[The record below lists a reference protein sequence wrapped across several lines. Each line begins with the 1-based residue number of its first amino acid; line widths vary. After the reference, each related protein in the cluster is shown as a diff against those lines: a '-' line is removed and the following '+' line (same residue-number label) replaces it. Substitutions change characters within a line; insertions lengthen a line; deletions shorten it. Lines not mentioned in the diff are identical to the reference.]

1 MAWLRVS
8 VRVRAGDAERLSDV
22 LLEAGALSVDVAD
35 AAAGTDREHP
45 LFGEPGAEPAA
56 AWADNVVSA
65 LFAVESDAVALV
77 RAACSSLGVSAD
89 LEVESVEEQ
98 DWVRLT
104 QDQFAPIRVSE
115 RLWIVPTWHEP
126 VDPEAL
132 NLRLDP
138 GLAFGTGSHPTTR
151 LCLRWLE
158 AHLVPGNS
166 VIDYGCGSGVLAIAA
181 RMLGAGPVT
190 GVDIDPQAVA
200 ASRANAELN
209 NVIAQFDEPERFSP
223 APADIVVANILSNP
237 LRVLAPLICGLAR
250 IRGSVVLSGILAAQ
264 RELVAEA
271 YRPWLELQ
279 PAHEEEGWVC
289 LWGFRR

>member
-1 MAWLRVS
+1 MAWLRVG
-8 VRVRAGDAERLSDV
+8 VRVPARDAETLSEI

-35 AAAGTDREHP
+35 AAEGTDREQP
-45 LFGEPGAEPAA
+45 LFGEPGSEPAA
-56 AWADNVVSA
+56 AWADNLVTA
-65 LFAVESDAVALV
+65 LFAIETDGAALV
-77 RAACSSLGVSAD
+77 RAACSSLGVSPE
-89 LEVESVEEQ
+89 LEIAKVEDE

-104 QDQFAPIRVSE
+104 QDQFAPIRLSE
-115 RLWIVPTWHEP
+115 RLWIVPTWREP
-126 VDPEAL
+126 VDPNAL

-158 AHLVPGNS
+158 AHVGPGDS

-190 GVDIDPQAVA
+190 GVDIDPQAVT

-209 NVIAQFDEPERFSP
+209 NVIAHFDEPEQFSP
-223 APADIVVANILSNP
+223 ARADIVVANILSNP

-250 IRGSVVLSGILAAQ
+250 EGGCVVLSGILAAQ

-279 PAHEEEGWVC
+279 PVLEEEGWVC